1 MSEQNQTVENVSAEE
16 GKFGQGGLLDPQRAH
31 SGPTM
36 SQLRGS
42 RASIS
47 APTKE
52 RVFNPY
58 ATNPARIPT
67 AGGVAVGSRQYE
79 ARRASRVSQDLGSGS
94 KSPPQSPP
102 PISEEGAAESSKDGA
117 INGEA
122 APPAGGDTPAFNM
135 PSYEDKDSVAPDAHA
150 PTAQATEGAPAQQN
164 ETVVIGNTPGEDKP
178 STMEKVKETVTDKL
192 PGTTG
197 GTEEKSNTLTTPT
210 SPGSPGSPSKERR
223 GSRFDAF
230 KHKLGLDKD
239 KK

>member
-1 MSEQNQTVENVSAEE
+1 MSEQNQTVKNVSPDE
-16 GKFGQGGLLDPQRAH
+16 GKFGQGGLLDPQRSP
-31 SGPTM
+31 SGPPM

-67 AGGVAVGSRQYE
+67 AGGVAVGSKQYE
-79 ARRASRVSQDLGSGS
+79 ARRASRVSSDMGVGN

-102 PISEEGAAESSKDGA
+102 PISEDAPESSKDGA
-117 INGEA
+117 INGSA
-122 APPAGGDTPAFNM
+122 APPAGGDAPAFNM
-135 PSYEDKDSVAPDAHA
+135 PTYEDKDAVAPDAHA
-150 PTAQATEGAPAQQN
+150 PTTQAAEATPAQQN
-164 ETVVIGNTPGEDKP
+164 ETVVIGNSGEDKP
-178 STMEKVKETVTDKL
+178 STTEKVKETVEAVKDKL

-197 GTEEKSNTLTTPT
+197 GSTEEKSSSLSAPT
-210 SPGSPGSPSKERR
+210 SPGSPSKERR